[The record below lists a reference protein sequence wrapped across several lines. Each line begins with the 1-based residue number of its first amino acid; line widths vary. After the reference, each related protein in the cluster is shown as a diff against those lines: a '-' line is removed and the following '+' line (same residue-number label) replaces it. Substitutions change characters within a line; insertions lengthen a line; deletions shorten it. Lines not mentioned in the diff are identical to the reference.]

1 MITPMMADFLKA
13 LREADLP
20 ISPAET
26 LEAHRAAELVGWENR
41 ELLRDSLAITLA
53 KSEYEKERF
62 DDCFDRFFA
71 VRNFDTTN
79 VANDDERESGT
90 EEPSDGQADGQ
101 GDADQ
106 GGEGQGGEGQS
117 GDGGEG
123 EGQNGGG
130 GGQPDEATAQAEAA
144 VLGELSELSQM
155 LLDNDRAGLET
166 RMAESA
172 ENSGVRDI
180 VLFTQIGQFT
190 RRIAEG
196 MGLEDLDDDLAD
208 LRDAGMAGDRQAE
221 GLGQRLNGL
230 RGRMMERIRDYVEQQ
245 LALQAAGKSRRIREE
260 LLEQVRLTNIERRD
274 YVMMQ
279 ELVRKMARKLV
290 VQHSRRRK
298 KSQRGQLDLRRTM
311 RKNAG
316 YDGMIIEPQWRRTK
330 IDRPD
335 VHVLCDVSGS
345 VANVARFLLM
355 FLYSLQQVL
364 PKVRAYA
371 FAGEL
376 REVTTLFETRPIEE
390 AVASVLEDFAYM
402 PTDYGRSLMDFRD
415 IGLDD
420 VDYKSTVIILGD
432 ARSNY
437 SDPRTEIVRT
447 IYDRSKRLIWLN
459 PEGRMQWG
467 TGDSEMLKYAPN
479 CHQVEVCNSLKHLE
493 RIVDRVLR
501 AAL

>member
-1 MITPMMADFLKA
+1 MITSMMADFLKA

-26 LEAHRAAELVGWENR
+26 LEAHRAIDLIGWDNR
-41 ELLRDSLAITLA
+41 ELLRDSLAVTLA

-62 DDCFDRFFA
+62 DDCFDRFFEI
-71 VRNFDTTN
+71 RDFDTSN
-79 VANDDERESGT
+79 QDVSNDNESDSAGG
-90 EEPSDGQADGQ
+90 EEVGDPSEPGQQSDGA
-101 GDADQ
+101 
-106 GGEGQGGEGQS
+106 EGQGGEG
-117 GDGGEG
+117 GEGGEG
-123 EGQNGGG
+123 EAEGGG
-130 GGQPDEATAQAEAA
+130 GGEGGAPSTEAEAA
-144 VLGELSELSQM
+144 QLGELSELSRM
-155 LLDNDRAGLET
+155 LLENDRAGLET

-190 RRIAEG
+190 RHIAEG

-208 LRDAGMAGDRQAE
+208 LRDAGLAGDRQAD
-221 GLGQRLNGL
+221 GLGQRLNTL

-274 YVMMQ
+274 YQMMQ
-279 ELVRKMARKLV
+279 ELVRKMAKKLI

-298 KSQRGQLDLRRTM
+298 KSHRGQLDVRRTL
-311 RKNAG
+311 RKNHG
-316 YDGMIIEPQWRRTK
+316 YDGLIVEPQWRRTK

-355 FLYSLQQVL
+355 FLYSLQEVL

-376 REVTTLFETRPIEE
+376 REVTRLFETRPIEE

-415 IGLDD
+415 LSLDD

-437 SDPRTEIVRT
+437 SDPRTEIVRK

-459 PEGRMQWG
+459 PEGHNQWG
-467 TGDSEMLKYAPN
+467 TGDSEMLKYQPH
-479 CHQVEVCNSLKHLE
+479 CHQVEVCNSLRHLE

-501 AAL
+501 SAL

>member
-1 MITPMMADFLKA
+1 MITPMLADFLKA
-13 LREADLP
+13 LREADVP

-26 LEAHRAAELVGWENR
+26 LEAHRAIDMVGWENR
-41 ELLRDSLAITLA
+41 ELLRDSLAVTLA
-53 KSEYEKERF
+53 KSEFEKERF

-71 VRNFDTTN
+71 VKEFDTSRDSSS
-79 VANDDERESGT
+79 NDNDEDG
-90 EEPSDGQADGQ
+90 EPGQQNDGA
-101 GDADQ
+101 
-106 GGEGQGGEGQS
+106 EGQGGEG
-117 GDGGEG
+117 GGEGGEG
-123 EGQNGGG
+123 EASGGG
-130 GGQPDEATAQAEAA
+130 EGGGAPAEATAAQ
-144 VLGELSELSQM
+144 LGELSELSQM
-155 LLDNDRAGLET
+155 LLNNDRAGLET

-208 LRDAGMAGDRQAE
+208 LREAGLQGNREAE
-221 GLGQRLNGL
+221 GLGQRLNTL
-230 RGRMMERIRDYVEQQ
+230 RGRMMDRIRDYVEQQ

-274 YVMMQ
+274 YQMMQ
-279 ELVRKMARKLV
+279 ELVRKMAKKLV
-290 VQHSRRRK
+290 VLHSRRKK
-298 KSQRGQLDLRRTM
+298 KSQRGQLDIRRTM

-316 YDGMIIEPQWRRTK
+316 YDGMIVEPQWRRTK
-330 IDRPD
+330 VDRPD

-355 FLYSLQQVL
+355 FLYSLQEVL
-364 PKVRAYA
+364 PKVRSYA

-376 REVTTLFETRPIEE
+376 HEVTRQFETRPIEE
-390 AVASVLEDFAYM
+390 AVVSIMEDFAYM

-420 VDYKSTVIILGD
+420 VDYRSTVIILGD

-437 SDPRTEIVRT
+437 ADPRTEIVRT

-467 TGDSEMLKYAPN
+467 TGDSEMLRYAPN

>member
-26 LEAHRAAELVGWENR
+26 LEAHKAAELVGWADR
-41 ELLRDSLAITLA
+41 ELLRDSLAVTLA
-53 KSEYEKERF
+53 KSEFEKDRF

-71 VRNFDTTN
+71 VKEFDTSDA
-79 VANDDERESGT
+79 ANDAGDREPDDQNDPG
-90 EEPSDGQADGQ
+90 EP
-101 GDADQ
+101 GDNDQ
-106 GGEGQGGEGQS
+106 GGEGPGGEGQS
-117 GDGGEG
+117 GDGGDG
-123 EGQNGGG
+123 EGQNSGG
-130 GGQPDEATAQAEAA
+130 GGQPGEALDPSEAA
-144 VLGELSELSQM
+144 TLGELSELSQM
-155 LLDNDRAGLET
+155 LLQNDRAGLET

-172 ENSGVRDI
+172 ENSGVREI

-221 GLGQRLNGL
+221 ALGQRLNGL
-230 RGRMMERIRDYVEQQ
+230 RTRMMERIRDYVEQQ

-279 ELVRKMARKLV
+279 ELVRKMAKKLV
-290 VQHSRRRK
+290 VLHSRRKK

-355 FLYSLQQVL
+355 FLYSLQEVL
-364 PKVRAYA
+364 PKARSYA

-376 REVTTLFETRPIEE
+376 HEVTRQFESKPIEE
-390 AVASVLEDFAYM
+390 AVVSIMEDFAYM

-420 VDYKSTVIILGD
+420 VDYRSTVIILGD

-437 SDPRTEIVRT
+437 ADPRTEIVRT

-459 PEGRMQWG
+459 PEGRNQWG

>member
-1 MITPMMADFLKA
+1 MITPMLADFLKA

-26 LEAHRAAELVGWENR
+26 LEAHRAIDLVGWGDR
-41 ELLRDSLAITLA
+41 DKLRDSLAVTLA
-53 KSEYEKERF
+53 KSEFEKERF
-62 DDCFDRFFA
+62 DDCFERFFEVKEFETA
-71 VRNFDTTN
+71 EDKAREQ
-79 VANDDERESGT
+79 ANDNQPGDSNPDT
-90 EEPSDGQADGQ
+90 QNDGDGDQQA
-101 GDADQ
+101 
-106 GGEGQGGEGQS
+106 EGQGQE
-117 GDGGEG
+117 GGEG
-123 EGQNGGG
+123 EGSGGG
-130 GGQPDEATAQAEAA
+130 EGGAPGEAELSETQ
-144 VLGELSELSQM
+144 LGELSELSQM
-155 LLDNDRAGLET
+155 LLQGDRAGLEAS
-166 RMAESA
+166 MAESA
-172 ENSGVRDI
+172 ETSGVREI

-196 MGLEDLDDDLAD
+196 MGLQALDDDLAD
-208 LRDAGMAGDRQAE
+208 LRDAGMGGDRDAE
-221 GLGQRLNGL
+221 GLGQRLNAL

-274 YVMMQ
+274 YQMMQ
-279 ELVRKMARKLV
+279 ELVRKMAKKLV
-290 VQHSRRRK
+290 VLHSRRRK
-298 KSQRGQLDLRRTM
+298 KSHRGQLDVRRTL
-311 RKNAG
+311 RKNHG
-316 YDGMIIEPQWRRTK
+316 YDGLIVEPQWRRTK
-330 IDRPD
+330 TDRPD

-355 FLYSLQQVL
+355 FLYSLQEVL

-376 REVTTLFETRPIEE
+376 REVTKLFETRPIDE
-390 AVASVLEDFAYM
+390 AVAAVLEDFAYM

-415 IGLDD
+415 LALSD
-420 VDYKSTVIILGD
+420 VDYRSTVIILGD

-447 IYDRSKRLIWLN
+447 IYDHSKRLIWLN
-459 PEGRMQWG
+459 PEGRNQWG
-467 TGDSEMLKYAPN
+467 TGDSEMPKYAPN
-479 CHQVEVCNSLKHLE
+479 CHQVEVCNSLRHLE

>member
-1 MITPMMADFLKA
+1 MITPMLADFLKA

-26 LEAHRAAELVGWENR
+26 LEAHRAIDMVGWSDR
-41 ELLRDSLAITLA
+41 DLLKNSLAVTLA
-53 KSEYEKERF
+53 KSEFEKERF
-62 DDCFDRFFA
+62 DDCFERFFA
-71 VRNFDTTN
+71 IQEFDTDRETRS
-79 VANDDERESGT
+79 NDN
-90 EEPSDGQADGQ
+90 EPGQDSEPGDDMTPGDGQS
-101 GDADQ
+101 
-106 GGEGQGGEGQS
+106 GEGG

-123 EGQNGGG
+123 EASGGG
-130 GGQPDEATAQAEAA
+130 GGGGAPAEMTEAQ
-144 VLGELSELSQM
+144 LGELSELSQM
-155 LLDNDRAGLET
+155 LLANDRAGLET

-196 MGLEDLDDDLAD
+196 MGLEDLDEDLANLREAGLQGD
-208 LRDAGMAGDRQAE
+208 RDAD
-221 GLGQRLNGL
+221 GLGQKLNTL
-230 RGRMMERIRDYVEQQ
+230 RGRMLERIRDYVEQQ
-245 LALQAAGKSRRIREE
+245 LALQAAGKSKRIREE

-274 YVMMQ
+274 YQIMQ

-290 VQHSRRRK
+290 VLHSRRRK
-298 KSQRGQLDLRRTM
+298 KSHRGQLDVRRTL
-311 RKNAG
+311 RKNHG
-316 YDGMIIEPQWRRTK
+316 YDGMIVEPQWRRTK

-355 FLYSLQQVL
+355 FLYSLQEVL

-376 REVTTLFETRPIEE
+376 REVTRLFETRPIDE

-415 IGLDD
+415 MGLDD
-420 VDYKSTVIILGD
+420 VDYRSTVIILGD

-459 PEGRMQWG
+459 PEGRNQWG
-467 TGDSEMLKYAPN
+467 TGDSEMLRYAPN

>member
-1 MITPMMADFLKA
+1 MITPMLADFLKA

-26 LEAHRAAELVGWENR
+26 LEAHRAIDMVGWENR
-41 ELLRDSLAITLA
+41 ELLRDSLAVTLA
-53 KSEYEKERF
+53 KSEFEKERF

-71 VRNFDTTN
+71 VKEFDTSRDSSS
-79 VANDDERESGT
+79 NDNDEDGDPG
-90 EEPSDGQADGQ
+90 EPGQQNDGAQ
-101 GDADQ
+101 
-106 GGEGQGGEGQS
+106 GQGGEG
-117 GDGGEG
+117 GGEGGEG
-123 EGQNGGG
+123 EASGGG
-130 GGQPDEATAQAEAA
+130 GGGGAPAEPTAAQ
-144 VLGELSELSQM
+144 LGELSELSQM
-155 LLDNDRAGLET
+155 LLNNDRAGLET

-172 ENSGVRDI
+172 ENSGVREI

-196 MGLEDLDDDLAD
+196 MGLEDLDEDLAD
-208 LRDAGMAGDRQAE
+208 LRDAGMAGDREAE
-221 GLGQRLNGL
+221 GLGQRLNAL

-274 YVMMQ
+274 YQMMQ
-279 ELVRKMARKLV
+279 ELVRKMAKKLV
-290 VQHSRRRK
+290 VLHSRRKK
-298 KSQRGQLDLRRTM
+298 KSQRGQLDIRRTM

-355 FLYSLQQVL
+355 FLYSLQEVL
-364 PKVRAYA
+364 PKVRSYA

-376 REVTTLFETRPIEE
+376 HEVTHQFQTKPIEE
-390 AVASVLEDFAYM
+390 AVVSIMEDFAYM

-420 VDYKSTVIILGD
+420 VDYRSTVIILGD

-437 SDPRTEIVRT
+437 ADPRTEIVRT

-459 PEGRMQWG
+459 PEGRLQWG
-467 TGDSEMLKYAPN
+467 TGDSEMLRYAPS

>member
-1 MITPMMADFLKA
+1 MITPMLADFLKA

-26 LEAHRAAELVGWENR
+26 LEAHRAIDLVGWEDR
-41 ELLRDSLAITLA
+41 DLLKDSLSVTLA
-53 KSEYEKERF
+53 KSEFEKDRF
-62 DDCFDRFFA
+62 DDCFERFFA
-71 VRNFDTTN
+71 APEFD
-79 VANDDERESGT
+79 ADKPSRSEESSDND
-90 EEPSDGQADGQ
+90 PSADGGEAGEGGQ
-101 GDADQ
+101 GEGGQ
-106 GGEGQGGEGQS
+106 GEAQGGDGEGQA
-117 GDGGEG
+117 
-123 EGQNGGG
+123 GGG
-130 GGQPDEATAQAEAA
+130 GGAAPSEVSAAQ
-144 VLGELSELSQM
+144 LGELSELSQM
-155 LLDNDRAGLET
+155 LLSNDRPGLEA

-172 ENSGVRDI
+172 ENSGVREI

-208 LRDAGMAGDRQAE
+208 LRDAGQAGDRQAD
-221 GLGQRLNGL
+221 GLGQRLNAL
-230 RGRMMERIRDYVEQQ
+230 RGRMMDRIRDYVEQQ

-274 YVMMQ
+274 YQMMQ
-279 ELVRKMARKLV
+279 ELVRKMAKKLV
-290 VQHSRRRK
+290 VLHSRRRK
-298 KSQRGQLDLRRTM
+298 KSHRGQLDVRRTL
-311 RKNAG
+311 RKNHG
-316 YDGMIIEPQWRRTK
+316 YDGLIVEPQWRRTK

-335 VHVLCDVSGS
+335 VHVMCDVSGS

-355 FLYSLQQVL
+355 FLYSLQEVL

-376 REVTTLFETRPIEE
+376 REVTKLFETRPIEE

-415 IGLDD
+415 IALDD
-420 VDYKSTVIILGD
+420 VDYRSTVIILGD

-437 SDPRTEIVRT
+437 SEPRTEIIKT
-447 IYDRSKRLIWLN
+447 LYDRSKRLIWLN
-459 PEGRMQWG
+459 PEGRLQWG
-467 TGDSEMLKYAPN
+467 SGDSEMLKYAPH
-479 CHQVEVCNSLKHLE
+479 CHQVEVCNSLRHLE